1 MKKIIMLMVFLLG
14 VILPCKAT
22 TPSVITKDVILS
34 VYSSMPLHIEYV
46 DEDGEKCSQDLIEIW
61 GYPSQRIYNFPSL
74 SIPRSLDYPP
84 KEISVKKDYVE
95 GYYAIDSNEDYA
107 LFINGNSTDNC
118 EIFDEEGY
126 LLSKDYAFQ
135 CLWAT
140 EFDYVETSIFNL
152 LNTKGV
158 SNGRVLV
165 DMDEFADHC
174 DENLCQISIIELDEN
189 DSITYSANVYI
200 PLLGGLGTAFIKK
213 SAPETCKLY
222 YKVVQE
228 GIVGTLLEAKKPREY
243 PTM

>member
-1 MKKIIMLMVFLLG
+1 MVFLLG
-14 VILPCKAT
+14 VFLPCKAT
-22 TPSVITKDVILS
+22 TPSVITKDIILS

-46 DEDGEKCSQDLIEIW
+46 NEDGENCSQDLIEIW
-61 GYPSQRIYNFPSL
+61 GYPSQRIYKLPSL
-74 SIPRSLDYPP
+74 PVPRSLDYPS
-84 KEISVKKDYVE
+84 KEISVK
-95 GYYAIDSNEDYA
+95 
-107 LFINGNSTDNC
+107 
-118 EIFDEEGY
+118 
-126 LLSKDYAFQ
+126 KDYAFQ

-152 LNTKGV
+152 LNTKGI

-165 DMDEFADHC
+165 DMDEFADYC

-213 SAPETCKLY
+213 SAPETCKIY

>member
-1 MKKIIMLMVFLLG
+1 MVFLLG

-61 GYPSQRIYNFPSL
+61 GYPSQRIYELPSL
-74 SIPRSLDYPP
+74 SVLHSLNYP
-84 KEISVKKDYVE
+84 KNEIKVKTDYVE
-95 GYYAIDSNEDYA
+95 GYYVIDSNEDYV
-107 LFINGNSTDNC
+107 LFINGNSTGNC
-118 EIFDEEGY
+118 ELFDEEGY
-126 LLSKDYAFQ
+126 LLSPEYTFQ

-140 EFDYVETSIFNL
+140 EFDFIETSIFNL

-165 DMDEFADHC
+165 DMDEFADYG
-174 DENLCQISIIELDEN
+174 DENLRQISIIELDEK
-189 DSITYSANVYI
+189 DSITYSADIYV

-213 SAPETCKLY
+213 SNPKTSKLY
-222 YKVVQE
+222 YKVIQE
-228 GIVGTLLEAKKPREY
+228 DIVGTLLEAKKPRKY